1 MIEFCVQRQHS
12 AMFVAV
18 IAPPDIF
25 DEIDI
30 HPSAAVTAERAVHID
45 AVRLLAPDPQ
55 VQQFHDLHDAEGK
68 FIRVRA
74 HLSFLPSYPRRGPYQ
89 PAFCSE
95 SKTSW
100 AAARTMLFLL
110 LPGIR

>member
-1 MIEFCVQRQHS
+1 MGSYPDEFPFGIMEV
-12 AMFVAV
+12 V
-18 IAPPDIF
+18 
-25 DEIDI
+25 E
-30 HPSAAVTAERAVHID
+30 
-45 AVRLLAPDPQ
+45 LL
-55 VQQFHDLHDAEGK
+55 HL
-68 FIRVRA
+68 RVRA